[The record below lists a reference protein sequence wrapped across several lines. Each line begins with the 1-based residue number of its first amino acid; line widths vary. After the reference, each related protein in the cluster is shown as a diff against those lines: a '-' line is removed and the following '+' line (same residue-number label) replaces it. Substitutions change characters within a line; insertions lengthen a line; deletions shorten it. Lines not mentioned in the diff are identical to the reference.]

1 MPQPILTTKLFI
13 PPPRPQVVARPRL
26 FEQLNEGIHHKLTLV
41 CAPAGFG
48 KTTLVSEWL
57 AHTPRS
63 AVWLSLDEGD
73 NDLHRFFT
81 YVIVALQKI
90 APAVGETLLPALQNP
105 QPPAADFIVTTL
117 LNDLATLPQ
126 PMWLVL
132 DDYHLL
138 DNPAIHQALTTLC
151 DYLPPQLHL
160 LLATR
165 EDPPLPLAKFRAKGQ
180 LTELRIAH
188 LRFTPAEAAAFLNQV
203 MGLHLTPAQVTTLDQ
218 RTEGWIVGLQLAAL
232 SLKGQPDAHTFINA
246 FTGNHHF
253 VLDYLLEEVLHQQP
267 ADLQTF
273 LLVTA
278 LLPRMCGAL
287 CEVVLG
293 TAAGTEML
301 TTIEQANLFIIPLDQ
316 ERRWYRYHHLFSEL
330 LRQRLQQQATPAE
343 IATYHLRASHWFEE
357 NGLELEAFYHA
368 TAAPDISRAE
378 YLINGRGMPLQLRG
392 GATPILNWLA
402 TLPPAVLDEKPSLW
416 VTYASALLVIG
427 QVVGVE
433 EKARAAELA
442 LAQQEP
448 TPITQDLIGR
458 IASIR
463 ATVAVT
469 QHQADEIIVQ
479 ANRALTYLHPQ
490 NISVR
495 ASITWTLGYAY
506 ELQGQRQPAR
516 QVYQEA
522 AQVCLAIGH
531 ATIAKM
537 SLMGWAHMQQLD
549 NQLHL
554 AAETYQKALDMAG
567 DVPNPPLCD
576 AYLGLAQIAY
586 EWNELETA
594 EQHLLHSL
602 PLAQQIANTDRY
614 TNCRLFFV
622 RLKLAQGNLTGAQT
636 LLNQVAQEIHQH
648 QFKQIWPELVAV
660 QVQLLL
666 QQGHLPA
673 AAQLVQNHPF
683 PLELARVQLAQGE
696 PAQAL
701 VTLSHYADELRQKGW
716 VYEQLQVWVL
726 QALAHQAAGEK
737 DQALH
742 QLQQALTQAEPA
754 GFRRLFV
761 DEGRP
766 MAVLLTAAAQQ
777 GVSPT
782 YVNTLRQLFPTGA
795 TPAGGNQTLVEPL
808 SDRELEILR
817 LIAEGC
823 SNQEISQRLF
833 LALSTVK
840 GHNQRIFGKLQ
851 AQSRTEAIALGRELG
866 LLE

>member
-1 MPQPILTTKLFI
+1 MVT
-13 PPPRPQVVARPRL
+13 RPRL

-57 AHTPRS
+57 AHHPRP

-81 YVIVALQKI
+81 YVIIALQKI
-90 APAVGETLLPALQNP
+90 APAVGETLLPALQTP
-105 QPPAADFIVTTL
+105 QPPPADFIVTTL
-117 LNDLATLPQ
+117 LNDLATLTQ
-126 PMWLVL
+126 AVWLVL

-160 LLATR
+160 VLATR

-203 MGLHLTPAQVTTLDQ
+203 MGLPLTPAQITALDQ
-218 RTEGWIVGLQLAAL
+218 RTEGWVVGLQLAAL
-232 SLKGQPDAHTFINA
+232 SLKGQTDVNGFINS
-246 FTGNHHF
+246 FTGGHHF

-267 ADLQTF
+267 AEIQTF

-287 CEVVLG
+287 CEAVLG
-293 TAAGTEML
+293 QPAGAEAL
-301 TTIEQANLFIIPLDQ
+301 ATIEQANLFIIPLDQ

-330 LRQRLQQQATPAE
+330 LRQRLQQHATPAE
-343 IATYHLRASHWFEE
+343 IATYHLRASVWFEE

-368 TAAPDISRAE
+368 TAAPDINRAE

-402 TLPPAVLDEKPSLW
+402 TLPPAVLDAKPSLW

-427 QVVGVE
+427 QVVGVA
-433 EKARAAELA
+433 EKAQAAENA
-442 LAQQEP
+442 LAQQEQ

-490 NISVR
+490 NVSVR
-495 ASITWTLGYAY
+495 ASITWALGYAY
-506 ELQGQRQPAR
+506 ELQGHRQLAR
-516 QVYQEA
+516 QAFQES

-531 ATIAKM
+531 STIAKM
-537 SLMGWAHMQQLD
+537 SLMGLAHMQQLD

-554 AAETYQKALDMAG
+554 AAETYQKAVQVAG
-567 DVPNPPLCD
+567 DVPPPPICD
-576 AYLGLAQIAY
+576 AYLGLAQINY
-586 EWNELETA
+586 EWNELETT

-622 RLKLAQGNLTGAQT
+622 RIKLAQGNVTGAQM

-648 QFKQIWPELVAV
+648 QFKQILPELVAL
-660 QVQLLL
+660 QIQLLL

-673 AAQLVQNHPF
+673 AAQLTHQHPF
-683 PLELARVQLAQGE
+683 PLEVARVQLAQGE

-701 VTLSHYADELRQKGW
+701 VTLERYTAELRQKGW
-716 VYEQLQVWVL
+716 GYEQLQVLVL
-726 QALAHQAAGEK
+726 QALAHQAAGDKE
-737 DQALH
+737 QALQSL
-742 QLQQALTQAEPA
+742 QLALAQAEPA
-754 GFRRLFV
+754 GFVRLFL

-766 MAVLLTAAAQQ
+766 MALLLTAAAQH
-777 GVSPT
+777 GISPT
-782 YVNTLRQLFPTGA
+782 YVNKLRQHFPTWS
-795 TPAGGNQTLVEPL
+795 TPAGGNQTLIEPL

-817 LIAEGC
+817 LIAEGH